1 MTYIVSYKTINEYT
15 DGMTV
20 CFDDISDNPNS
31 VGILHKISSDDKQGR
46 GYWKSVINGVEYV
59 FNVKGVS
66 IEPVQGIQLYTPISN
81 VKQQISRAVESK
93 MLLAS
98 TSTADSLQVKDY
110 FALFAMHAILS
121 EMQDPLSI
129 NDGTIASIAAKAYK
143 IADSMIL
150 QSKESSDSN
159 NNSENDIETS
169 TE

>member
-1 MTYIVSYKTINEYT
+1 MKEKGNILYSVYREADITFEGNIIRFDLENSFIAMQKANE
-15 DGMTV
+15 
-20 CFDDISDNPNS
+20 IK
-31 VGILHKISSDDKQGR
+31 KI
-46 GYWKSVINGVEYV
+46 VEYV

-93 MLLAS
+93 MLLKS